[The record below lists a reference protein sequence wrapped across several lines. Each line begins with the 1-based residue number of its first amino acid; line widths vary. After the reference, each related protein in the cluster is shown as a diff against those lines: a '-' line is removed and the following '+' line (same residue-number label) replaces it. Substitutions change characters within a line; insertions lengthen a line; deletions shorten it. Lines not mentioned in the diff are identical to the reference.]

1 MLSMKLKVLL
11 PSEVFTD
18 ELDVSH
24 IVVETT
30 QGSFGLLPRRL
41 DCIAALV
48 PGILIYESP
57 SRGEVFVAL
66 DEGVLVKTGQTVV
79 ISARRAL
86 RGNDL
91 SRLRGLIEAQFMT
104 RDAQEEAMR
113 AAMNRLEAGFMRRF
127 VSLHEQAS

>member
-1 MLSMKLKVLL
+1 MLSMRLKVLL

-57 SRGEVFVAL
+57 SWGEVFVAL